1 MTVDI
6 RNQFQQKDEER
17 KERQRTL
24 KQNAALHLMF
34 THLADELNQTGW
46 DMRKTLKPSV
56 DIPWTPQTIKE
67 YLFKPIMQAQLQKQS
82 TTELTT
88 VEIDKVVDTLT
99 KHLGQNTGV
108 TVEFPSVESILR
120 KQDLEQ
126 MSRGKG

>member
-46 DMRKTLKPSV
+46 DMRKTLKPAV
-56 DIPWTPQTIKE
+56 EIPWTPQTIKQ

-99 KHLGQNTGV
+99 RHLGQNTGV

>member
-6 RNQFQQKDEER
+6 RKRFQEKDEER
-17 KERQRTL
+17 KAKQRTL

-46 DMRKTLKPSV
+46 DMRKTLKPAV

-67 YLFKPIMQAQLQKQS
+67 YLFKPIMQAQLQKKS

-99 KHLGQNTGV
+99 RHLGQTTGV
-108 TVEFPSVESILR
+108 TVEFPSIESILR

>member
-1 MTVDI
+1 MDLIIALIVLILIVILFNKVAQLKKMID
-6 RNQFQQKDEER
+6 FQD
-17 KERQRTL
+17 L
-24 KQNAALHLMF
+24 K
-34 THLADELNQTGW
+34 
-46 DMRKTLKPSV
+46 
-56 DIPWTPQTIKE
+56 IKNLQE
-67 YLFKPIMQAQLQKQS
+67 QLQKQS

-99 KHLGQNTGV
+99 RHLGQNTGV